1 MEPHIYDADKTY
13 VDLRLV
19 EELHDDRTSLAK
31 LRENGLKGEVW
42 AIRNLNKNTKL
53 RDYINSV
60 F

>member
-1 MEPHIYDADKTY
+1 MK
-13 VDLRLV
+13 LV
-19 EELHDDRTSLAK
+19 KEIHDDRTSLAK

-42 AIRNLNKNTKL
+42 SIRNLNKNTIL